1 MGLLYWGLIKLSPFL
16 NYLFRGLKF
25 YEFFFL
31 NLTKKILGLKLK
43 KKIEPRIFFWAL
55 SNRGP

>member
-25 YEFFFL
+25 CEFFFWTL
-31 NLTKKILGLKLK
+31 LKKI
-43 KKIEPRIFFWAL
+43 WAL
-55 SNRGP
+55 KQKKNWA